1 MSAATG
7 NSRPSRHFGAVNP
20 PAICGLS
27 SGHDRLP
34 SRLNELI
41 QPPVTFL
48 APNFRSFALEA
59 LMSVELLGF
68 IAGISAVFG
77 AGMVLVSH
85 EHWKAIRAAYNR
97 DKRPA
102 AGRNALIWPSH

>member
-1 MSAATG
+1 MSA
-7 NSRPSRHFGAVNP
+7 
-20 PAICGLS
+20 
-27 SGHDRLP
+27 
-34 SRLNELI
+34 
-41 QPPVTFL
+41 
-48 APNFRSFALEA
+48 
-59 LMSVELLGF
+59 ELLGF